1 MKLHLLAQKSERPK
15 KHTGL
20 VKMFLIIGGKH
31 IFSFVKMDLYA
42 VFYLGTYLKGQ
53 NDNIYGQL
61 MFYAVNCNF
70 TTNIAEQGHLC
81 AFCFCYIKL
90 D

>member
-31 IFSFVKMDLYA
+31 IFFIRQNGLI
-42 VFYLGTYLKGQ
+42 FYLGTYLKGQ
-53 NDNIYGQL
+53 KDNNIYGQL
-61 MFYAVNCNF
+61 WVN
-70 TTNIAEQGHLC
+70 
-81 AFCFCYIKL
+81 
-90 D
+90 

>member
-31 IFSFVKMDLYA
+31 IFFSFVKMDLYT
-42 VFYLGTYLKGQ
+42 VFYLVGTYLKGQ

-61 MFYAVNCNF
+61 WVN
-70 TTNIAEQGHLC
+70 
-81 AFCFCYIKL
+81 
-90 D
+90 